1 MGVTVYSEYGK
12 DRQGF
17 FFGLTGPRLVLL
29 VAAGL
34 PVVWALSRQQWPLFA
49 TSAIGWVVLVVLVAV
64 PIAGRPA
71 VGWLAASLRFAL
83 GSALGWT
90 SFKARAAQGV
100 AEELEQVDLPGV
112 LDAVRVHDGPPQGAD
127 MRRVAIIQHHATR
140 TWAVTATVT
149 HPGLALA
156 DAADRDGQGAG
167 LTALLDACLR
177 TELVE
182 EVQFVIRSV
191 PDDGAEREQWL
202 ARHHA
207 PGAPPLARQVN
218 DGLAGMLAAAAVR
231 TEAFVTVVVP
241 ERRLAR
247 VAKEN
252 GRGIDGR
259 ARALGL
265 VMAEVESHLR
275 TGLRMRQVTWLTSP
289 ELAITVR
296 TGFAPGDRASIV
308 DALTA
313 NDDNSAVN
321 ASVPWAMAGPSGADL
336 AMRHYSHDAWNSISA
351 TIKLPARGAVIGA
364 LAPVLAPTEPG
375 ERRCLLVAVPILPQ
389 TVADRE
395 TASAEWAADMGEE
408 LRSRAGIRTRAKERI
423 ALNRTRELDTRLATG
438 HALTRPYVVATVT
451 VPKTVR
457 VAEAGRRL
465 DAAIRRAGFAPLR
478 LDLAQDVGF
487 AASTIPLGTSLLPGK
502 QA

>member
-49 TSAIGWVVLVVLVAV
+49 ASAIGWVVLVVLVAV

-112 LDAVRVHDGPPQGAD
+112 LDAVRVHDGPPQGTD
-127 MRRVAIIQHHATR
+127 MRRVAIIQNHASR
-140 TWAVTATVT
+140 SWAVTATVT
-149 HPGLALA
+149 HAGLALA

-167 LTALLDACLR
+167 LTSLLDACLR

-182 EVQFVIRSV
+182 EVQLRVRSV

-202 ARHHA
+202 ARHHTPEA
-207 PGAPPLARQVN
+207 PALARAVN
-218 DGLAGMLAAAAVR
+218 DDLAGMLASAAVR
-231 TEAFVTVVVP
+231 TEAFVTVIVP

-252 GRGIDGR
+252 GRGIDAR

-289 ELAITVR
+289 ELAVAVR
-296 TGFAPGDRASIV
+296 TGFAPGDRASVV

-313 NDDNSAVN
+313 HERTAEVN

-364 LAPVLAPTEPG
+364 LAPVLTPTEPG
-375 ERRCLLVAVPILPQ
+375 ERRSLLVAFPILAQ

-423 ALNRTRELDTRLATG
+423 ALTRTRAMDSRLATG
-438 HALTRPYVVATVT
+438 HALTRPYAVATVT

-457 VAEAGRRL
+457 VAESGRRL
-465 DAAIRRAGFAPLR
+465 DASIRRAGFAPLR
-478 LDLAQDVGF
+478 LDLAQDAGF
-487 AASTIPLGTSLLPGK
+487 AASTIPLGTSLLPGN

>member
-29 VAAGL
+29 VAAVL

-49 TSAIGWVVLVVLVAV
+49 ASAIGWVVLVVLVAV

-127 MRRVAIIQHHATR
+127 MRRVAIIQHHASR
-140 TWAVTATVT
+140 SWAVTATVT
-149 HPGLALA
+149 HAGLALA

-182 EVQFVIRSV
+182 EVQFRVRSV
-191 PDDGAEREQWL
+191 PDDGAERAQWL
-202 ARHHA
+202 ARHHTREA
-207 PGAPPLARQVN
+207 PALARAVN
-218 DGLAGMLAAAAVR
+218 DELAGMLASAAVR
-231 TEAFVTVVVP
+231 TEAFVTVIVP

-275 TGLRMRQVTWLTSP
+275 TGLRMRQVTWVTSP
-289 ELAITVR
+289 ELAVAVR
-296 TGFAPGDRASIV
+296 TGFAPGDRASII

-313 NDDNSAVN
+313 EHDPKMN
-321 ASVPWAMAGPSGADL
+321 AGVPWAMAGPSGADL

-375 ERRCLLVAVPILPQ
+375 ERRSLLVAFPILAQ

-408 LRSRAGIRTRAKERI
+408 LRTRAGIRTRAKERI
-423 ALNRTRELDTRLATG
+423 ALTRTRDMDSRLATG
-438 HALTRPYVVATVT
+438 HALTRPYAVATVT

-457 VAEAGRRL
+457 VAESGRRL
-465 DAAIRRAGFAPLR
+465 DASIRRAGFAPLR
-478 LDLAQDVGF
+478 LDLAQDAGF
-487 AASTIPLGTSLLPGK
+487 AASTIPLGTSLLPGN

>member
-17 FFGLTGPRLVLL
+17 FFGLTGPRLILL
-29 VAAGL
+29 VAAGI
-34 PVVWALSRQQWPLFA
+34 PVVWALSRQNWPLFA
-49 TSAIGWVVLVVLVAV
+49 ALGVGWVVLVVLVAV

-71 VGWLAASLRFAL
+71 VGWLAASIRFAV
-83 GSALGWT
+83 GSAAGWT
-90 SFKARAAQGV
+90 SFRSRAARGM

-112 LDAVRVHDGPPQGAD
+112 LDAVAVHDGPPHGVD

-140 TWAVTATVT
+140 SWAVTAAVT

-156 DAADRDGQGAG
+156 DAADRDSQGAG

-207 PGAPPLARQVN
+207 SGAPPLARQVN

-265 VMAEVESHLR
+265 VMAEVEGHLR

-289 ELAITVR
+289 ELAVAVR
-296 TGFAPGDRASIV
+296 TGFAPDDRASIV

-313 NDDNSAVN
+313 GDHGAEVN

-351 TIKLPARGAVIGA
+351 AIKLPTRGAVIGA

-375 ERRCLLVAVPILPQ
+375 ERRSLLVAFPILPQ

-408 LRSRAGIRTRAKERI
+408 LRTRAGIRTRAKERI
-423 ALNRTRELDTRLATG
+423 ALNRTRELDSRLATG
-438 HALTRPYVVATVT
+438 HALTRPYAVATVT

-457 VAEAGRRL
+457 VAESGRRL

-478 LDLAQDVGF
+478 LDLAQDAGF
-487 AASTIPLGTSLLPGK
+487 AASTIPLGVSLTRRSD
-502 QA
+502 A

>member
-1 MGVTVYSEYGK
+1 M
-12 DRQGF
+12 
-17 FFGLTGPRLVLL
+17 
-29 VAAGL
+29 
-34 PVVWALSRQQWPLFA
+34 
-49 TSAIGWVVLVVLVAV
+49 
-64 PIAGRPA
+64 
-71 VGWLAASLRFAL
+71 
-83 GSALGWT
+83 
-90 SFKARAAQGV
+90 
-100 AEELEQVDLPGV
+100 
-112 LDAVRVHDGPPQGAD
+112 
-127 MRRVAIIQHHATR
+127 
-140 TWAVTATVT
+140 
-149 HPGLALA
+149 
-156 DAADRDGQGAG
+156 
-167 LTALLDACLR
+167 
-177 TELVE
+177 
-182 EVQFVIRSV
+182 IRSV

-207 PGAPPLARQVN
+207 PGAPALARQVN
-218 DGLAGMLAAAAVR
+218 DRLARILAAAAVR

-265 VMAEVESHLR
+265 VMAEVEGHLR
-275 TGLRMRQVTWLTSP
+275 TGLRMRQVTWMTTP
-289 ELAITVR
+289 ELAVAVR
-296 TGFAPGDRASIV
+296 TGFAPGDRASII

-313 NDDNSAVN
+313 NEHGSEVN
-321 ASVPWAMAGPSGADL
+321 AGVPWAMAGPSGADP
-336 AMRHYSHDAWNSISA
+336 AMRHYSHDAWNSVSA

-408 LRSRAGIRTRAKERI
+408 LRHRAGIRTRAKERI
-423 ALNRTRELDTRLATG
+423 ALHRTRDLDTRLATG
-438 HALTRPYVVATVT
+438 HALTRPYAVATVT

-478 LDLAQDVGF
+478 LDVAQDVGF
-487 AASTIPLGTSLLPGK
+487 AASTIPLGTSLLPEK
-502 QA
+502 RA

>member
-17 FFGLTGPRLVLL
+17 FFGLTGPQLVLL
-29 VAAGL
+29 VAAGI
-34 PVVWALSRQQWPLFA
+34 PVVWALSRQQWPLLAAFGA
-49 TSAIGWVVLVVLVAV
+49 GWVVLVVLVAV

-71 VGWLAASLRFAL
+71 VGWLAASLRFAI
-83 GSALGWT
+83 GSAAGWT
-90 SFKARAAQGV
+90 SFRARAAQGITGD
-100 AEELEQVDLPGV
+100 LDQVDLPGV
-112 LDAVRVHDGPPQGAD
+112 LDSVTIHDGPPQGAD
-127 MRRVAIIQHHATR
+127 MRRVAIVQHHATR
-140 TWAVTATVT
+140 SWAVTATVT

-177 TELVE
+177 TEQVD

-202 ARHHA
+202 ARHHT
-207 PGAPPLARQVN
+207 PGAPVLARQVN
-218 DGLAGMLAAAAVR
+218 DGLAGMLALAAVR
-231 TEAFVTVVVP
+231 TEAFVTVIVP

-265 VMAEVESHLR
+265 VMAEVEGHLR

-289 ELAITVR
+289 ELAVAVR
-296 TGFAPGDRASIV
+296 TGFAPDDRAGIV

-313 NDDNSAVN
+313 SERGAEVN

-438 HALTRPYVVATVT
+438 HALIRPYAVATVT

-457 VAEAGRRL
+457 AAEAGRRL

>member
-12 DRQGF
+12 DRQGS

-34 PVVWALSRQQWPLFA
+34 PVVWALSRQQWPLLA
-49 TSAIGWVVLVVLVAV
+49 GAGVGWVVLVVLVAV

-83 GSALGWT
+83 GTALGWT

-100 AEELEQVDLPGV
+100 ADELEQVDLPGV
-112 LDAVRVHDGPPQGAD
+112 LDAVRVHDGPPHGVD
-127 MRRVAIIQHHATR
+127 MRRVAIIQHHAAR
-140 TWAVTATVT
+140 SWAVTATIT

-177 TELVE
+177 TELVD
-182 EVQFVIRSV
+182 EVQFRVRSV

-202 ARHHA
+202 TRHHT
-207 PGAPPLARQVN
+207 PEAPPFARAVN
-218 DGLAGMLAAAAVR
+218 AELAGMLASAAVR
-231 TEAFVTVVVP
+231 TEAFVTVIVP

-265 VMAEVESHLR
+265 VMAEVENHLR

-289 ELAITVR
+289 ELAVAVR

-313 NDDNSAVN
+313 AEHDPKVN
-321 ASVPWAMAGPSGADL
+321 PGVPWAMAGPSGADL
-336 AMRHYSHDAWNSISA
+336 AMRHYSHDAWNSICA

-375 ERRCLLVAVPILPQ
+375 ERRCLLVAFPILAQ
-389 TVADRE
+389 SVADRE

-423 ALNRTRELDTRLATG
+423 ALTRTRDMDSRLATG
-438 HALTRPYVVATVT
+438 HALTRPYAVATVT

-478 LDLAQDVGF
+478 LDLAQDAGF
-487 AASTIPLGTSLLPGK
+487 AASTIPLGTSLLPGN